1 MDKSFQH
8 QNSRMMTFFAL
19 DVFKPSYF
27 MFLNQVIT
35 CAVFFHRFTFVCLRI
50 FSFIVSNKD
59 LLIFPMFDFD
69 GFFRQKDNLYDLLLL
84 EMVLFI
90 AFSLLC
96 HLFLTSLQFFV
107 EFCYHQD

>member
-1 MDKSFQH
+1 
-8 QNSRMMTFFAL
+8 
-19 DVFKPSYF
+19 

-35 CAVFFHRFTFVCLRI
+35 YDAFFHWFTLVCLRI

-69 GFFRQKDNLYDLLLL
+69 GFFRQKDNLFYDLLLL
-84 EMVLFI
+84 EMLLFI

-96 HLFLTSLQFFV
+96 HVFLTSLQFFV
-107 EFCYHQD
+107 EFCYRQD